1 MQILDEN
8 EAKDLNPVRPG
19 RYTMLYSKLL
29 QLKPQQALIISP
41 TEWKTKTLP
50 YATIRRVAKNTGFK
64 FDYGRTP
71 DGKNWMA
78 KRVG

>member
-1 MQILDEN
+1 MEILN
-8 EAKDLNPVRPG
+8 EEQSKDLHPLRPG
-19 RYTMLYSKLL
+19 HHTLVYSKLL
-29 QLKPQQALIISP
+29 QLKVGQTLIIKPSD
-41 TEWKTKTLP
+41 WVTKSLP
-50 YATIRRVAKNTGFK
+50 YPTIRRVAKNTGFK